1 MDRFGRSL
9 LDLRR
14 RWRDPRAAAPSSAD
28 PVEPAGSAGVAGPAA
43 SASAGAAGS
52 AGQAGAAGQGS
63 AAGSAGQAGAAL
75 GTESWAGQTSAASSS
90 GGPAASSALA
100 GTAGGSGDLPGSA
113 AAAIGELEQVEE
125 EEEVKVDDDR
135 SAPVYR
141 GEMIELVYSRRQSRQ
156 SPPWAEVS
164 DRDLLFALREGDEA
178 ALNELISRKTKPLL
192 QLVTRIL
199 GDLEEARDVV
209 QVTFFKVWENRAKF
223 DERWSPN
230 TWIYRIASNLAID
243 HLRSR
248 RSRERSQEPVR
259 QHLRQVA
266 DGRAHRDLSRLQ
278 QGEVAAIFRELA
290 GALSEKQRMV
300 FLMREVEGLSSPEVA
315 GILGCRESTVR
326 NHLFNARKYLRG
338 ELLRRY
344 PEYAANFASAAAP
357 PAAAGYQ
364 ASASAPAPSTSAAP
378 AIHPGRERP

>member
-14 RWRDPRAAAPSSAD
+14 RRRDPRAAAPPATDPAD
-28 PVEPAGSAGVAGPAA
+28 PAGTAGELGSAGDPAC
-43 SASAGAAGS
+43 S
-52 AGQAGAAGQGS
+52 
-63 AAGSAGQAGAAL
+63 
-75 GTESWAGQTSAASSS
+75 
-90 GGPAASSALA
+90 A
-100 GTAGGSGDLPGSA
+100 GTAGGSAGVTVSADSAGPAGAAGSPADLPGSDA
-113 AAAIGELEQVEE
+113 AGGPEP
-125 EEEVKVDDDR
+125 VDDDR
-135 SAPVYR
+135 STPVYR

-156 SPPWAEVS
+156 AAPWVEAS
-164 DRDLLFALREGDEA
+164 DRELLFALREGDEA
-178 ALNELISRKTKPLL
+178 ALDELIGRKTKPLL

-344 PEYAANFASAAAP
+344 PEYAANFASVSA
-357 PAAAGYQ
+357 PAAAAAAGHQSIPQ
-364 ASASAPAPSTSAAP
+364 ASPASPTK
-378 AIHPGRERP
+378 ERP